1 MKLGEIKLIQ
11 PEGKFTIE
19 SFHDLT
25 GQHHPNL
32 FWTSDLH
39 MYHRNVNLYCK
50 RPWTTEHEFKTG
62 FILDE
67 TVDRMNAAI
76 VERWN
81 ATVGPDDLVFLLGDF
96 SLAFRPVELFG
107 PKLNGN
113 IILTWGNHDRCHPMH
128 MTKKKG
134 KDYRTPGLYLKNGF
148 KRVCEE
154 VEMVLPLKG
163 ENTVVRMGHFPYYPR
178 ELPKPPAKPLKYL
191 QLRPKNDGT
200 LRFHGHVHNNW
211 KKMRN
216 QINMG
221 VDVWDFTPVNI
232 QQIEGILHEEI
243 VQDPAWANVHGE
255 D

>member
-1 MKLGEIKLIQ
+1 MKVGEIKLIQ

-67 TVDRMNAAI
+67 TVDKMNAAI

-81 ATVGPDDLVFLLGDF
+81 ATVGPNDLVFLLGDL
-96 SLAFRPVELFG
+96 SLAFRPVELFP

-113 IILTWGNHDRCHPMH
+113 IILTWGNHDLCHPIH
-128 MTKKKG
+128 LTKKKG
-134 KDYRTPGLYLKNGF
+134 KHYHTPGEYTKNGI

-163 ENTVVRMGHFPYYPR
+163 VNTVVRMGHFPYAPIQAP
-178 ELPKPPAKPLKYL
+178 EKPLKYMH
-191 QLRPKNDGT
+191 LRPKNNGT
-200 LRFHGHVHNNW
+200 LRLHGHVHCTW

-216 QINMG
+216 QINVG
-221 VDVWDFTPVNI
+221 CDVWDFTPVNI
-232 QQIEGILHEEI
+232 DQIEGILDQEI
-243 VQDPAWANVHGE
+243 IQDPKWANE
-255 D
+255 REES